1 MNIRLT
7 IIALLVITKTWAQ
20 VKDPDNNFSSHSKLI
35 PNDQIVQFF
44 DSLKTTV
51 INDTSKFNRNDL
63 VHTAIGTINNKGY
76 SKLYIING
84 KYSYKLDIVPSKMV
98 LEFLNEYFVP
108 SRIQNLTVVDPFY
121 SVSLYGSRGTS
132 GTILIQLKKR
142 TKFNPQVGGL
152 IVKGISGNNFRQKQ
166 RGELLIR
173 E

>member
-7 IIALLVITKTWAQ
+7 IIAILILTKTWAQ
-20 VKDPDNNFSSHSKLI
+20 EINRNNNFSSHSKLI
-35 PNDQIVQFF
+35 PTDQVAQFF
-44 DSLKTTV
+44 DSLKTIV
-51 INDTSKFNRNDL
+51 INDTNKFNRNDL
-63 VHTAIGTINNKGY
+63 VHTAIGTINNNEY

-108 SRIQNLTVVDPFY
+108 SKIESLTIVDPFY

-142 TKFNPQVGGL
+142 NKFNPQVGGL
-152 IVKGISGNNFRQKQ
+152 IVKGISGNNFGQKQ

-173 E
+173 K